1 MERKKAYY
9 WCTCLQMIT
18 PIKVRRLI
26 EEAGGPSEI
35 FGQSDE
41 KLVQM
46 GFTAREQRIYHEA
59 CAMEKT
65 IEAEYEKLLQSGI
78 RFVTIEDEEYP
89 VLLKEVADRPIGL
102 FVKGNLPKSDFPKIA
117 IVGARACSSY
127 GKECAGGNR
136 EESCQRQVAQI
147 VSGMAYG
154 IDCCS
159 QKAALEQAVH
169 MQC

>member
-26 EEAGGPSEI
+26 EEAGGPSEV

-65 IEAEYEKLLQSGI
+65 IEAEYEKLSQSGI

-117 IVGARACSSY
+117 IVGARMQQLWEGVCR
-127 GKECAGGNR
+127 GNR
-136 EESCQRQVAQI
+136 KRA
-147 VSGMAYG
+147 VSGRCTDRERDG
-154 IDCCS
+154 IW
-159 QKAALEQAVH
+159 H
-169 MQC
+169 

>member
-26 EEAGGPSEI
+26 EEAGGPSEV

-59 CAMEKT
+59 LRNGKNNRG
-65 IEAEYEKLLQSGI
+65 GI
-78 RFVTIEDEEYP
+78 RKR
-89 VLLKEVADRPIGL
+89 L
-102 FVKGNLPKSDFPKIA
+102 
-117 IVGARACSSY
+117 SSVRNSFCY
-127 GKECAGGNR
+127 NR
-136 EESCQRQVAQI
+136 
-147 VSGMAYG
+147 G
-154 IDCCS
+154 
-159 QKAALEQAVH
+159 
-169 MQC
+169 

>member
-18 PIKVRRLI
+18 HIKVRRLI
-26 EEAGGPSEI
+26 EEAGGPSEV

-65 IEAEYEKLLQSGI
+65 IEAEYEKLSQSGI

-89 VLLKEVADRPIGL
+89 VLLKEVADQLSERVRAAAMGRS
-102 FVKGNLPKSDFPKIA
+102 VQRKSQ
-117 IVGARACSSY
+117 
-127 GKECAGGNR
+127 
-136 EESCQRQVAQI
+136 ESCQRQVHR
-147 VSGMAYG
+147 S
-154 IDCCS
+154 
-159 QKAALEQAVH
+159 
-169 MQC
+169 

>member
-26 EEAGGPSEI
+26 EEAGGPSEV

-65 IEAEYEKLLQSGI
+65 IEAEYEKLSQSGI

-102 FVKGNLPKSDFPKIA
+102 FVKGNRS
-117 IVGARACSSY
+117 ACVQQLWE
-127 GKECAGGNR
+127 GVCRGNR
-136 EESCQRQVAQI
+136 KRV
-147 VSGMAYG
+147 VSGRCTDRKRDG
-154 IDCCS
+154 IW
-159 QKAALEQAVH
+159 H
-169 MQC
+169 

>member
-26 EEAGGPSEI
+26 EEAGGPSEV

-65 IEAEYEKLLQSGI
+65 IEAEYEKLSQSGI
-78 RFVTIEDEEYP
+78 FQSLIF
-89 VLLKEVADRPIGL
+89 LKLQLSERVRAAAMGRS
-102 FVKGNLPKSDFPKIA
+102 VQRKSQ
-117 IVGARACSSY
+117 
-127 GKECAGGNR
+127 
-136 EESCQRQVAQI
+136 ESCQRQVHR
-147 VSGMAYG
+147 S
-154 IDCCS
+154 
-159 QKAALEQAVH
+159 
-169 MQC
+169 

>member
-26 EEAGGPSEI
+26 EEAGGPSEV

-65 IEAEYEKLLQSGI
+65 IEAEYEKLSQSGI

-102 FVKGNLPKSDFPKIA
+102 FVKGNLPMKTGDAANVIPFFGMTVLAAGAVIVIA
-117 IVGARACSSY
+117 FKKKRRA
-127 GKECAGGNR
+127 
-136 EESCQRQVAQI
+136 
-147 VSGMAYG
+147 
-154 IDCCS
+154 
-159 QKAALEQAVH
+159 
-169 MQC
+169 

>member
-26 EEAGGPSEI
+26 EEAGGPSEV

-65 IEAEYEKLLQSGI
+65 I
-78 RFVTIEDEEYP
+78 RRTWTVRTCEDALCS
-89 VLLKEVADRPIGL
+89 VRRP
-102 FVKGNLPKSDFPKIA
+102 GNTL
-117 IVGARACSSY
+117 
-127 GKECAGGNR
+127 
-136 EESCQRQVAQI
+136 
-147 VSGMAYG
+147 
-154 IDCCS
+154 
-159 QKAALEQAVH
+159 
-169 MQC
+169 

>member
-26 EEAGGPSEI
+26 EEAGGPSEV

-65 IEAEYEKLLQSGI
+65 IEAEYEKLSQSGI

-117 IVGARACSSY
+117 IVGAACVQQLWE
-127 GKECAGGNR
+127 GVCRGNR
-136 EESCQRQVAQI
+136 KRA
-147 VSGMAYG
+147 VSGRCTDRKRDG
-154 IDCCS
+154 IW
-159 QKAALEQAVH
+159 H
-169 MQC
+169 